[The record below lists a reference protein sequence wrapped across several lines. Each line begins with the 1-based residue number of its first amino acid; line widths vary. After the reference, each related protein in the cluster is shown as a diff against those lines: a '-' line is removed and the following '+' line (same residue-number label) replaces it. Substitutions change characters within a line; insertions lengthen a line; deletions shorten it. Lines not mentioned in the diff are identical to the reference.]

1 MASFLYNK
9 FFLPIK
15 SSVFPFKYMDS
26 DTTYSL
32 VTLFMRGDIPWLLS
46 GFTTKHEISHMSMS
60 LNPIG
65 IKSLNSPDP
74 AYSGK
79 SERQFR
85 DIGTA
90 FHFKQNE

>member
-1 MASFLYNK
+1 M
-9 FFLPIK
+9 
-15 SSVFPFKYMDS
+15 
-26 DTTYSL
+26 YSL

-74 AYSGK
+74 
-79 SERQFR
+79 
-85 DIGTA
+85 IG
-90 FHFKQNE
+90 N